1 MTLTDQIKRGREFW
15 IIPVGRKY
23 SDWEIYGLPQGFPDE
38 FKAQEVLPIP
48 QSVEAEIEKESYKY
62 TEAVHKSGTVR
73 TFSTFQDGAHF
84 GYELGRNQA
93 NAELDSLKAM
103 INLWQERN
111 AENVREIEVLKA
123 KLQLTESRLNFVLKN
138 QHIKFFQ
145 DDASYKGGWI
155 YSVNDSL
162 KGYYKSVECAVD
174 AAMQALKQITEVEG
188 ENEA

>member
-103 INLWQERN
+103 INLWQDRN
-111 AENVREIEVLKA
+111 AHNVREIEVLKA
-123 KLQLTESRLNFVLKN
+123 KL
-138 QHIKFFQ
+138 I
-145 DDASYKGGWI
+145 I
-155 YSVNDSL
+155 
-162 KGYYKSVECAVD
+162 AVD
-174 AAMQALKQITEVEG
+174 ALTDTTFSVDRRTSGIAKGALKQITEVEG
-188 ENEA
+188 EK